1 MNAPMQQPNY
11 RGYPQQATY
20 RSPATPRRHGP
31 VPVGMPMPQHPPQ
44 AMPNQQMLGQRHASN
59 PVEAAVRRSRK
70 PTDKNLPDNVEDIVI
85 GDVAQHYKR
94 LREVEK
100 RLDASMVR
108 KRLDIY
114 DSINKNAKRY
124 RTMRIW
130 ISNTVESQPWQQQ
143 DSSNSEG
150 AMGTKLGAGRYRV
163 KIEGRLLDEA
173 DPTAPEGSDEEEETE
188 NQGGEPGA
196 MEEDTPSAKSSKPI
210 PQRKRLSQFFKS
222 ITIDFDKPTENGVAD
237 LATITWNKPDVPV
250 NAATMPPSA
259 DFDTLEFSRAAEV
272 NLNVTINL
280 VRDET
285 PERFQLSRELA
296 AILDVE
302 NDTRAGIVAGI
313 WEYVK
318 AMGLQENEEKRTIQC
333 DDRLRAI
340 FGCEKMYFPAIPEST
355 TTHTAT
361 LPPIKLP
368 YTIRVDPEFQKDP
381 KPTVYDIRVAIDD
394 PLRAKLICLTN
405 SPDFPAMLR
414 HVSGLDDQVAL
425 AIQALHHSKAK
436 HSFYTAMSKDPANFM
451 KRWINSQ
458 KRDLETVL
466 GETPRPGQGERGMEF
481 RRGGEGSA
489 WDTEVARESVR
500 YMLAKP
506 PRATR

>member
-31 VPVGMPMPQHPPQ
+31 VPGMPMQQHTAQ
-44 AMPNQQMLGQRHASN
+44 AMPNPQMLGQRHAPN

-70 PTDKNLPDNVEDIVI
+70 PTDKNLPDNVEEIVI
-85 GDVAQHYKR
+85 GDVAQQYKR
-94 LREVEK
+94 LREIEK
-100 RLDASMVR
+100 RLDASMIR

-114 DSINKNAKRY
+114 DSVNKNAKRY

-143 DSSNSEG
+143 ESNSESS
-150 AMGTKLGAGRYRV
+150 MGTKLGAGRYRV
-163 KIEGRLLDEA
+163 KIEGRLLDDDDA
-173 DPTAPEGSDEEEETE
+173 DPTIPDDSDEEDKNE
-188 NQGGEPGA
+188 NRERDPNA
-196 MEEDTPSAKSSKPI
+196 MEEDTSSAKTSKPAS
-210 PQRKRLSQFFKS
+210 QRKRLSQFFKS

-237 LATITWNKPDVPV
+237 LATITWNKPEVPAG
-250 NAATMPPSA
+250 AAALPSSA

-280 VRDET
+280 VRDES
-285 PERFQLSRELA
+285 PERFQLSKELA
-296 AILDVE
+296 AIVDTDK
-302 NDTRAGIVAGI
+302 DTRAGIVARI

-318 AMGLQENEEKRTIQC
+318 ASGLQESEEKRTIQC

-355 TTHTAT
+355 AAHTAT
-361 LPPIKLP
+361 LEPIKLP

-394 PLRAKLICLTN
+394 PLRAKLISLTG
-405 SPDFPAMLR
+405 SPDFPTMLR
-414 HVSGLDDQVAL
+414 HVSSLDDQVAL

-466 GETPRPGQGERGMEF
+466 GETPRPGQGDRGMEF
-481 RRGGEGSA
+481 RRGGQGSA
-489 WDTEVARESVR
+489 WDTAVARESVR

>member
-11 RGYPQQATY
+11 RGYPQQAAY

-31 VPVGMPMPQHPPQ
+31 VPGMPMPQHAPQ
-44 AMPNQQMLGQRHASN
+44 AMPNQQILSQRHASN

-100 RLDASMVR
+100 RLDASMIR

-114 DSINKNAKRY
+114 DSVNKNTKRY

-143 DSSNSEG
+143 QQQQDSSNSDG

-163 KIEGRLLDEA
+163 KIEGRLLDDEA
-173 DPTAPEGSDEEEETE
+173 DPTVSDESDEEGETE
-188 NQGGEPGA
+188 NRG
-196 MEEDTPSAKSSKPI
+196 
-210 PQRKRLSQFFKS
+210 
-222 ITIDFDKPTENGVAD
+222 
-237 LATITWNKPDVPV
+237 
-250 NAATMPPSA
+250 
-259 DFDTLEFSRAAEV
+259 EV

-280 VRDET
+280 IRDET

-296 AILDVE
+296 AILDVDK
-302 NDTRAGIVAGI
+302 DTRAGIVAGI

-355 TTHTAT
+355 ATHTAT
-361 LPPIKLP
+361 LEPIRLP

-394 PLRAKLICLTN
+394 PLRAKLISLTN

-414 HVSGLDDQVAL
+414 HVSSLDDQVAL
-425 AIQALHHSKAK
+425 AVQALHHSKAK

-489 WDTEVARESVR
+489 WDTPVARESVR

-506 PRATR
+506 PRAAR

>member
-11 RGYPQQATY
+11 RGYPQQAAY

-31 VPVGMPMPQHPPQ
+31 VPGMPMPQHPPQ

-85 GDVAQHYKR
+85 GDVAQQYKR

-143 DSSNSEG
+143 DASNSEG

-173 DPTAPEGSDEEEETE
+173 DPLVPDESDDEGETE

-237 LATITWNKPDVPV
+237 LATITWNKPDVPA

-272 NLNVTINL
+272 NLNVTVNL

-368 YTIRVDPEFQKDP
+368 YTIRVDQEFQKDP

-394 PLRAKLICLTN
+394 PLRAKLISLTN
-405 SPDFPAMLR
+405 SPDFPTMLR
-414 HVSGLDDQVAL
+414 HVSSLDDQVAL

-489 WDTEVARESVR
+489 WDTAVARESVR